1 MIHSLTFV
9 LSALLLL
16 PGSAISSTDDATT
29 ETITTVRLF
38 ELEGRWADQPG
49 AGGGLDIT
57 AILTG
62 GGGPQRS
69 FSDLMEAMADA
80 IADEEISVLALD
92 LGAGTSFTIPQV
104 SRLCAT
110 IETAKV
116 EGKKCIAWLENG
128 SSALL
133 TVASSC
139 NSVIMTRTG
148 GVDFHS
154 PVLTPIHFKTAMDLF
169 GVEASV
175 IRVGDFKGAVEPYML
190 PQMSD
195 HLRDH
200 YRAMLESLNGY
211 VVNQIAR
218 GRGIDAS
225 KVRDLQKLRIFTPK
239 QALEEGLVDAL
250 ADHGTVEETIELI
263 LDSGVEWKR
272 ARKKRSAAFN
282 PIQIFTELFSPS
294 RQKKI
299 PDNSV
304 VVLHLSGQI
313 IDGDT
318 ATPGS
323 MVSEPSANEI
333 DALADNESVAAVVVR
348 VDSPGGSATA
358 SEVIRVALD
367 KLARKKPVVYSM
379 GNLAASGGYWITCTG
394 RPIYASEGTIT
405 GSIGV
410 FGMKLSF
417 GPALKR
423 FGVHLDPVALD
434 DAAMM
439 MLPDRGWS
447 TQQIGR
453 LQGTVDEVYDDF
465 IDRVSDSRKLDPAR
479 VRAIAG
485 GRVWSGQQA
494 LELGL
499 VDAIGSLDDAVDHA
513 RREAGLGADSNVVHR
528 PGPPNPMDIF
538 KLLGAGGDEAIRGV
552 ADLPALRV
560 LAAAGIDLRP
570 YFARLLSTTTDG
582 AFTVEAR
589 MPIDLNPRY

>member
-1 MIHSLTFV
+1 MIHSLTIV

-16 PGSAISSTDDATT
+16 PGSAISGIDDATT
-29 ETITTVRLF
+29 ETNTTARLF
-38 ELEGRWADQPG
+38 VLEGGWADQPG

-57 AILTG
+57 SILTG
-62 GGGPQRS
+62 GVGPQRS
-69 FSDLMEAMADA
+69 FPDLMEAMADA

-104 SRLCAT
+104 SRLCTT
-110 IETAKV
+110 IETAKA

-128 SSALL
+128 STVLL
-133 TVASSC
+133 TIASSC

-154 PVLTPIHFKTAMDLF
+154 PSLMPIHFKTAMDLF

-200 YRAMLESLNGY
+200 YMAMLEALNGY
-211 VVNQIAR
+211 VVGQIAS

-225 KVRDLQKLRIFTPK
+225 KVRELQKLRIFTPK

-263 LDSGVEWKR
+263 LDSAVEWKR
-272 ARKKRSAAFN
+272 AKKKRSAPFN
-282 PIQIFTELFSPS
+282 PIQIFTEMFSPS

-299 PDNSV
+299 PENSV
-304 VVLHLSGQI
+304 VVLHLAGQI
-313 IDGDT
+313 VDGDT

-333 DALADNESVAAVVVR
+333 DALADDDSVAAVVVR

-358 SEVIRVALD
+358 SEVIRVALED
-367 KLARKKPVVYSM
+367 LARKKPVVYSM

-423 FGVHLDPVALD
+423 FGVHIDPVALD

-439 MLPDRGWS
+439 MLPDRRWT
-447 TQQIGR
+447 TQQIDR
-453 LQGTVDEVYDDF
+453 LQDTVDEVYDDF
-465 IDRVSDSRKLDPAR
+465 IVRVSDSRNIAPDR

-499 VDAIGSLDDAVDHA
+499 VDAIGSLDDAVAHA
-513 RREAGLGADSNVVHR
+513 RREAGLGADSKVIHR
-528 PGPPNPMDIF
+528 PGPANPMDIF
-538 KLLGAGGDEAIRGV
+538 KLLGGGGDEAIRSL

-570 YFARLLSTTTDG
+570 YFARVLSATQDG
-582 AFTVEAR
+582 GFTVEAR